1 MRIISYLIFVLSFFL
16 MSEINAGE
24 LKINVTNIKN
34 NIGSIHYALYNTP
47 EKFPNSNGALL
58 GGNKDVEKV
67 LIDGLTI
74 SNLKESLY
82 AIAIYHD
89 ENSNNQFDTFFS
101 IPTERYGFSNDAP
114 VFLGPPKFD
123 DASIFIPRDKIVQI
137 EIKLR

>member
-1 MRIISYLIFVLSFFL
+1 MRIISYLIFALSYFL
-16 MSEINAGE
+16 MFGSNAGE
-24 LKINVTNIKN
+24 LKIYVTNIKN
-34 NIGSIHYALYNTP
+34 NIGSIHYALYDNADN
-47 EKFPNSNGALL
+47 FPNSNGALL

-74 SNLKESLY
+74 SNPKESLY

-101 IPTERYGFSNDAP
+101 IPTEKYGFSNDAP
-114 VFLGPPKFD
+114 IFFGPPKFD